1 MRATLRVPAL
11 ALIGTL
17 ALAGCA
23 TDNMF
28 GGTGSSL
35 TTASVP
41 ETPKVDPACV
51 SLSAQIDNLRK
62 EGITAKIEKAA
73 QKKAKLTP
81 ADAAKADQLNKANAD
96 FQARCSTISPRQAA
110 APAPSAPAA
119 AVGAA
124 SVASAAKA
132 TGTSGAAAAAKA
144 VTKN

>member
-11 ALIGTL
+11 ALIATL

-28 GGTGSSL
+28 GGTGTNL

-41 ETPKVDPACV
+41 EPPKIDPACV

-96 FQARCSTISPRQAA
+96 FQARCSTLAPRQAA
-110 APAPSAPAA
+110 APGPGSPA
-119 AVGAA
+119 AVGA
-124 SVASAAKA
+124 
-132 TGTSGAAAAAKA
+132 GTVAAAAKA
-144 VTKN
+144 TAAKN

>member
-1 MRATLRVPAL
+1 MLATLRVPAIV
-11 ALIGTL
+11 LIGTL

-23 TDNMF
+23 SDQMF
-28 GGTGSSL
+28 GGNNNL

-51 SLSAQIDNLRK
+51 SLSAQIDNLRR

-96 FQARCSTISPRQAA
+96 FQARCSSIAPRQAA
-110 APAPSAPAA
+110 AAGAPAPAGT
-119 AVGAA
+119 GAGTVA
-124 SVASAAKA
+124 SVAKAAP
-132 TGTSGAAAAAKA
+132 
-144 VTKN
+144 KN